1 MDNIITGTLSAL
13 LFMAF
18 VIGLAVSIN
27 AVPFMIIVGIV
38 CLMVL
43 TDLLQSL
50 KRGSSAGNRKSD
62 G

>member
-1 MDNIITGTLSAL
+1 MDNIITGVLSAA

-18 VIGLAVSIN
+18 VIGLAVSID

-43 TDLLQSL
+43 TDLLQSI
-50 KRGSSAGNRKSD
+50 KQGASARHRKSD